1 VAIRNPIWKG
11 MIIIHNKTDAERIKE
26 FNAILQKY
34 RAGRHN
40 LEKRCLAA
48 ENWWRLRNSAEEAKE
63 VQSLSGFKAVSG
75 WLHNVIVSKHADGMD
90 AYPQPNILPREPGDR
105 AAAAALG
112 KILPV
117 VLEQNDFEQVY
128 SEALWQKLKTGTGV
142 FKVVWDSDKLSG
154 LGDISIQRVDLLS
167 LYWEP
172 GVSDIQKSP
181 YLFQVSFED
190 NEELISR
197 YPQLRGRLKANAF
210 NPARYPGEDATLP
223 EGKSLLVE
231 VWYKKPLGG
240 RKILHCCRYV
250 GDVIIYDS
258 EAAALSVAAEPR
270 QLSQRESQGRIA
282 TACGLAMTGG
292 TGSTDCH
299 GLRPRNDRT
308 GDAGDAD
315 RSRND
320 KVRTAPQNLSLPAN
334 KVSAAIRSTE
344 GIYAHGLYP
353 YVFDCLFPIEGGP
366 CGYGFIDLCKNPQT
380 QIDLLQTAFIK
391 NTMVG
396 AMPRYFRRIDGAVS
410 DRDFLDLDRA
420 LVTVDGNLGE
430 DSLRP
435 IDYRPLS
442 GNYLEVRKN
451 VIDELRETSGNTETS
466 SGVTQ
471 GGVTAASA
479 IAALQEASGKGS
491 RDASRSSYRAY
502 AKVVELCIELM
513 REFYTLPRCF
523 RITGQMGA
531 EDFISFSNQA
541 LLPRPLMSDGG
552 IELGIYRPVFDVKVI
567 PQRQSPYNR
576 MSQNELA
583 LQFYNLGFFEP
594 GRSESALGCLEMM
607 DFEGRDAL
615 MQRISQAARRQRF
628 ELLRA
633 AAMRAGRLSP
643 PGQLPARAGAAK
655 AASAPV
661 PGGEAP

>member
-1 VAIRNPIWKG
+1 

-250 GDVIIYDS
+250 GDGMVYDS
-258 EAAALSVAAEPR
+258 EAAPPQSPA
-270 QLSQRESQGRIA
+270 A
-282 TACGLAMTGG
+282 TAPPLKGG
-292 TGSTDCH
+292 SLSKPSPLGGRWQGEALTDE
-299 GLRPRNDRT
+299 G
-308 GDAGDAD
+308 
-315 RSRND
+315 
-320 KVRTAPQNLSLPAN
+320 Q
-334 KVSAAIRSTE
+334 

-531 EDFISFSNQA
+531 EDFVSFSNQA

>member
-1 VAIRNPIWKG
+1 

-26 FNAILQKY
+26 FNALLQKY

-181 YLFQVSFED
+181 CLFQVSFED

-210 NPARYPGEDATLP
+210 NPARYPGEDAALP

-250 GDVIIYDS
+250 GDVMVYDS
-258 EAAALSVAAEPR
+258 EAATAPPQSPA
-270 QLSQRESQGRIA
+270 A
-282 TACGLAMTGG
+282 TAPPLKGG
-292 TGSTDCH
+292 SLTQPSPLGGRWQGEALTDE
-299 GLRPRNDRT
+299 G
-308 GDAGDAD
+308 
-315 RSRND
+315 
-320 KVRTAPQNLSLPAN
+320 Q
-334 KVSAAIRSTE
+334 

-353 YVFDCLFPIEGGP
+353 YVFDCLFPIESSP

-451 VIDELRETSGNTETS
+451 VIDELRETSGNTETA

-491 RDASRSSYRAY
+491 RDASRSGYRAY

-531 EDFISFSNQA
+531 EDFVSFSNQT

-552 IELGIYRPVFDVKVI
+552 IELGIYRPVFDVKVL

-594 GRSESALGCLEMM
+594 GRAESALGCLEMM